1 MQRGCRAH
9 QELPPVVGAALKES
23 EEPVT
28 ERGAPPLLLSVWPDC
43 APTPHTSVP
52 RICPCCS
59 SADNGGGRGADRA
72 FKSEQRRHEGPWKSR
87 GHAGHFFLGSLTL
100 LQGEPRARG
109 RCGSRCRRH
118 GRWRGRGRR
127 QAQGGSS
134 CVFTAVCRCRMPAPH
149 PEAPQPPRSLAGQA
163 LILLL

>member
-1 MQRGCRAH
+1 MHRGCRAH

-28 ERGAPPLLLSVWPDC
+28 ERGAPHSCSLCGQTAPPRPTSPSHAC
-43 APTPHTSVP
+43 ARAVLEQTT
-52 RICPCCS
+52 
-59 SADNGGGRGADRA
+59 AEGGGLTGPLNLSNEGMRDRG
-72 FKSEQRRHEGPWKSR
+72 KS
-87 GHAGHFFLGSLTL
+87 AGHFFLGSLTL
-100 LQGEPRARG
+100 LQVEPRARG
-109 RCGSRCRRH
+109 RCGSRYRRH

-134 CVFTAVCRCRMPAPH
+134 CVFIAVRRCRMPAPH